1 MRYFYTFLLISIL
14 FKAEAQDTIIYKHKS
29 RLLEYGLMTLS
40 IVSQGLGDGL
50 NSRMKY
56 QASHILYATSILSL
70 VSVPVFV
77 PLSKKDK
84 FKYISTY
91 FLLRYA
97 LFDYSYNVGAKRKLN
112 YLGGDNVYD
121 KTVHVLPDKLI
132 TTSKFISIGVI
143 FLINSK

>member
-1 MRYFYTFLLISIL
+1 MKIIFIIFFILIIFSVN
-14 FKAEAQDTIIYKHKS
+14 AQDTIVYKHKN
-29 RLLEYGLMTLS
+29 RLLEYGLMAFS

-50 NSRMKY
+50 NSRMRYKE
-56 QASHILYATSILSL
+56 SHILYAISVLSL

-97 LFDYSYNVGAKRKLN
+97 LFDYSYNIGANRKLN

-121 KTVHVLPDKLI
+121 KTIHIIPAGLVNV
-132 TTSKFISIGVI
+132 SKAISIGLI
-143 FLINSK
+143 FYINK